1 MLPRRNR
8 RAASGG
14 TTVGRIRRRAASSF
28 AGEWSGDLRRVSVHG
43 PGGGVRLHRRLGGRL
58 WLNWE
63 PLFTALGVLLLAQV
77 VVDALWARR

>member
-1 MLPRRNR
+1 VF
-8 RAASGG
+8 GFI
-14 TTVGRIRRRAASSF
+14 VGWA
-28 AGEWSGDLRRVSVHG
+28 V
-43 PGGGVRLHRRLGGRL
+43 GV